1 MADNNKK
8 AEAKPSLSREEE
20 VTLKRCEDIIDAG
33 LKTLFEVGKAL
44 ATIQLGKLYRLTHST
59 FQSYV
64 QERFQISLP
73 WAYKLIEASKVVGEF
88 KGENLNTN
96 QAAALAKVDPN
107 KRKSVLNK
115 AKARAKANGKRMTSR
130 DIHNASGKK
139 TTGDKYTLEQFSKDL
154 GGLVNKAK
162 AEGIPL
168 MVITD
173 TIGAIHST
181 LVKMCRQQS
190 ETRKAA

>member
-1 MADNNKK
+1 MANNKK
-8 AEAKPSLSREEE
+8 EEAKPSLSREEE
-20 VTLKRCEDIIDAG
+20 VTLKKCEEIIDAG

-44 ATIQLGKLYRLTHST
+44 QTIQLGKLYRLTHST

-73 WAYKLIEASKVVGEF
+73 WAYKLMEAAKVVGDF

-107 KRKSVLNK
+107 KRKTVLNK
-115 AKARAKANGKRMTSR
+115 AKASAKARGKRVTAR
-130 DIHNASGKK
+130 DIHNANGKK
-139 TTGDKYTLEQFSKDL
+139 TTGDKYTLEQFAKEL

-162 AEGIPL
+162 AEGLPL
-168 MVITD
+168 VVITD
-173 TIGAIHST
+173 TIGAIHGS
-181 LVKMCRQQS
+181 LVRLCKEQS
-190 ETRKAA
+190 DKRKAA